1 MKTIV
6 FILSLLITSVSFSQ
20 EETVVEIDSLMR
32 IKTITFS
39 DKSKLIYEYKDRG
52 IFLMRLYDKRGR
64 LNSTVIDQMDIEEIK
79 EENEIKPLG
88 HIYRLR

>member
-20 EETVVEIDSLMR
+20 EETLVEIDSLMR

-39 DKSKLIYEYKDRG
+39 DKSKLIYEYRDRG
-52 IFLMRLYDKRGR
+52 IFLMRL
-64 LNSTVIDQMDIEEIK
+64 
-79 EENEIKPLG
+79 
-88 HIYRLR
+88 